1 MSNETG
7 QVHLLLNWLDV
18 KKYKTEVLFD
28 IFGWFC
34 YVFWHWT
41 SLSIAWFQEH
51 LLRPVFRPGL
61 SPLYILFL
69 SLVKGSV
76 DLFLCLLLSSCVKLL
91 RLVTYG
97 IQTAHF
103 VTCSVWNNLG
113 LWATSAITGSEL
125 GRFLCG
131 KCCLTKVLHHSNCV
145 SYIILELQQMNL
157 GKLALFFNYCV
168 DILRICLVDMCHVG

>member
-1 MSNETG
+1 MSNDTG

-18 KKYKTEVLFD
+18 KKYETEVLFG
-28 IFGWFC
+28 IFGWFY

-41 SLSIAWFQEH
+41 SPSIAWFQEH
-51 LLRPVFRPGL
+51 LLRPVFRSGL
-61 SPLYILFL
+61 SPLYTLFL

-76 DLFLCLLLSSCVKLL
+76 DLFLCLLLSSCVNLL

-113 LWATSAITGSEL
+113 LWATPAITGSEL

-131 KCCLTKVLHHSNCV
+131 KVIASR
-145 SYIILELQQMNL
+145 
-157 GKLALFFNYCV
+157 
-168 DILRICLVDMCHVG
+168 LR